1 MWTSSL
7 WALLLATLLAP
18 SQPTWGDD
26 EPLPLDRLATG
37 QWVTVKGAWM
47 PDGKFQAEEVE
58 VTLPASEHQ
67 LIGTVEADYEDGF
80 MIMSQ
85 RIQVS
90 EKTAWRRDLSLGDI
104 KPGMRLDIEGYYR
117 GPLRFSARE
126 VAPRDPGRDR
136 ISGRIDRLKQTA
148 EGISL
153 ETVSYTHLRA
163 HET

>member
-67 LIGTVEADYEDGF
+67 LIGTVEAVYEGAERGLCPRVPVAA
-80 MIMSQ
+80 IS
-85 RIQVS
+85 
-90 EKTAWRRDLSLGDI
+90 TAEMPRPAERPMHAVLGLERARKLGLSLPHWRRALSDY
-104 KPGMRLDIEGYYR
+104 LDQEG
-117 GPLRFSARE
+117 
-126 VAPRDPGRDR
+126 GR
-136 ISGRIDRLKQTA
+136 S
-148 EGISL
+148 
-153 ETVSYTHLRA
+153 RA
-163 HET
+163 